1 MPARALSAEPGRS
14 LWLVPTSED
23 RQTLDDASTCARL
36 LNRMGRVVMLGKPM
50 NDAALAEAFALP
62 FDALVELPWAP
73 GHLAGGRL
81 DAGADAKLVVSVTSR
96 TAHELPVSAL
106 FTRCILSRMGAPLPN
121 AADLETAVHEAVINA
136 VIHGNL
142 GLDSLN
148 STDVHKLEVF
158 IKSLAQRLEDSSLSM
173 RRVTLAA
180 GWTDDDVWIQ
190 VADEGSGFDVTA
202 ARTAPEADGASG
214 RGVKIIE
221 TVAHKLE
228 YGDGGRCACFWMSRR
243 QGPSS

>member
-1 MPARALSAEPGRS
+1 MPARDISAETGRS
-14 LWLVPTSED
+14 LWLVPTTED

-36 LNRMGRVVMLGKPM
+36 LGRMGRVAMLGKPM
-50 NDAALAEAFALP
+50 NEAALAEAFALP
-62 FDALVELPWAP
+62 FDALIELPWSP
-73 GHLAGGRL
+73 GHLAGGIL
-81 DAGADAKLVVSVTSR
+81 EPGADAKLVVSITSR

-106 FTRCILSRMGAPLPN
+106 FTRCVMARMGAPLPD

-148 STDVHKLEVF
+148 STDVGKLESF
-158 IKSLAQRLEDSSLSM
+158 ITALTQRLDDARLSL

-202 ARTAPEADGASG
+202 ARAAPEPNGASG
-214 RGVKIIE
+214 RGVRIIE
-221 TVAHKLE
+221 TIAHKLE
-228 YGDGGRCACFWMSRR
+228 YDDGGRCACFWMSRR
-243 QGPSS
+243 QGGAP